1 MIWQVAGNVFQLR
14 CPICGGTRTRLNGT
28 ILTCDSCGANE
39 IVMDDHGGLITEEVW
54 NIILDARAV
63 AKYLNVPPPG
73 VE

>member
-1 MIWQVAGNVFQLR
+1 MR
-14 CPICGGTRTRLNGT
+14 CPICGEKRTRLTGA

-39 IVMDDHGGLITEEVW
+39 RVIDDHGGLISEEVW